1 MQMAQQHSP
10 AFVALVEQ
18 ARTRIREIPAVEL
31 AAALQAAPGAQL
43 IDVRERSEYDDG
55 HVRGARWLGKGII
68 ERDIESVVPDP
79 DTPLYLYCG
88 GGYRS
93 ALAADNL
100 SRMGYSK
107 VVSVEGGWRAL
118 ETLMPVE
125 S

>member
-1 MQMAQQHSP
+1 MHGCTAN
-10 AFVALVEQ
+10 
-18 ARTRIREIPAVEL
+18 
-31 AAALQAAPGAQL
+31 
-43 IDVRERSEYDDG
+43 DG

-68 ERDIESVVPDP
+68 ERDIETVVPDP

>member
-1 MQMAQQHSP
+1 MAQQHSP

-18 ARTRIREIPAVEL
+18 ARARVREIPAVEL

-43 IDVRERSEYDDG
+43 IDVRERSEYDSG
-55 HVRGARWLGKGII
+55 HLRGARWLGKGII
-68 ERDIESVVPDP
+68 ERDIETLVPDT

-93 ALAADNL
+93 VLAADNL
-100 SRMGYSK
+100 SRMGYSN
-107 VVSVEGGWRAL
+107 VVSVDGGWRVLA
-118 ETLMPVE
+118 TLMPVE